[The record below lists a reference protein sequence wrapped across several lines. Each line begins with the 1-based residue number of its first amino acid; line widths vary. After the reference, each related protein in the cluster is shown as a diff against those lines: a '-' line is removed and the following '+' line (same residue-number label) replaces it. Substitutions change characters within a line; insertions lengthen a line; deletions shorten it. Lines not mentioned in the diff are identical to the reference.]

1 VEISLACRERD
12 QRLMGNTGDCGNYKG
27 FCPIIFGINIV
38 RLLYLL
44 FNHKGKKQKFNK
56 TSKVILLI
64 RSQQPQPI

>member
-1 VEISLACRERD
+1 
-12 QRLMGNTGDCGNYKG
+12 MGNTGDRGNYREI
-27 FCPIIFGINIV
+27 CPIFFGINIV

-56 TSKVILLI
+56 TSIVILSL